1 MVPSQVWVGV
11 GVPSQVWVGVGV
23 PSQVWVGVRVPSQVW
38 VGVWVP
44 SQVWVLGDYRRPAA
58 VGAWGLSPLC
68 CRGCLMSFSSL
79 KRVITRTT
87 FSLCVCV
94 SVCVGRRGGAGDAY
108 DALGPEAGLS
118 PSDTWASSASSPLL
132 LWGPKLQRWGGR
144 IVSLMSGAAI
154 CECGAGSVSWS
165 LSVEGRAREH
175 NTRG

>member
-1 MVPSQVWVGV
+1 MSKESCHQGPLVASTCHLQRGKGPLAYGALSGVGGVGVPSQVWVGVWGPSQVWVGVWVPSQVWVGV

-94 SVCVGRRGGAGDAY
+94 CVGVCRQARR
-108 DALGPEAGLS
+108 S
-118 PSDTWASSASSPLL
+118 
-132 LWGPKLQRWGGR
+132 RR
-144 IVSLMSGAAI
+144 CVR
-154 CECGAGSVSWS
+154 C
-165 LSVEGRAREH
+165 ARP
-175 NTRG
+175 